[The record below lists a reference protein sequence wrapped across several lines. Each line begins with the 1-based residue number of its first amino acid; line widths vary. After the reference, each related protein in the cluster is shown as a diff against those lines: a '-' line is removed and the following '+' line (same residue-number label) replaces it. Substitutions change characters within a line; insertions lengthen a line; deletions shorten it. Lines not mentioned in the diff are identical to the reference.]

1 MILNAES
8 EVELAGENANKNPDK
23 DQDKHEDEMIDTH
36 EVEDDDRDDDNRNS
50 GADGDTDEEDDN
62 DWNSLTLEGLREKAT
77 QAFLKNKSN
86 IETTESQLKN
96 VITTLRTDITN
107 LQQTNSTLTTE
118 KEQAT
123 AETDFLTR
131 EARET
136 ITNLQQ
142 TNSTLTTEKEQAI
155 AEAKETK
162 VTLQRA
168 NDEMD
173 RERETIR
180 MKDRMLS
187 DLKVEKVSHQ
197 KHLDDITT
205 QLEAAMVENQRIV
218 PLTNQLQ
225 MRINMEMEEGQIVA
239 DLKKEKVVHQQQLET
254 VRTQLEATAT
264 ENQHL
269 LCLTDQLRTKIN
281 MLMEDIPIISEL
293 EAEKAVHQQQL
304 EDVRLELEATTTEN
318 QRLLGLTNQLQT
330 RINTLMAD
338 IPELEAEKVVHQQQL
353 DDVRTQLEAATTEN
367 QRIVPLTNQLQTR
380 INMLVQK
387 GQIVADLEVEK
398 VIQQTQLENVQ
409 TQLEATTTENQ
420 RLLPLTNELQTRI
433 DMLTE
438 VGVDQQTQLGEVRT
452 QLETATT
459 ENDRLLP
466 LTNQLQARIDL
477 LMGEFPIIS
486 ELKAEK
492 VVQQQQLEDVTA
504 QLVAALAENERI
516 VPLTDQLQ
524 TRIEMLTEVVRNN
537 LMDKQ
542 KE

>member
-36 EVEDDDRDDDNRNS
+36 EVEDDDRDDDNLNS

-318 QRLLGLTNQLQT
+318 QRLLPLTNQLQT
-330 RINTLMAD
+330 RIDTLTEVGVA
-338 IPELEAEKVVHQQQL
+338 HQTQL
-353 DDVRTQLEAATTEN
+353 GDVYTQLEAATTEN
-367 QRIVPLTNQLQTR
+367 DRLIPLTNQLQTR